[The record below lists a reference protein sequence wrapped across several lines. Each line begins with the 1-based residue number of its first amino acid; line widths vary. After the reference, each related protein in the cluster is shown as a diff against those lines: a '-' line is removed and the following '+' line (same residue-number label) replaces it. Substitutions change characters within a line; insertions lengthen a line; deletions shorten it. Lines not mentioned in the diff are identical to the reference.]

1 MQRLHF
7 LNSTHIQN
15 KIYRPQFFQR
25 LVKISQDDDRLIK
38 LIYVLV
44 LSRLP
49 DDAEYQTAQEYIRN
63 SGLNKEEAV
72 GDLMWALINTK
83 EFMFRH

>member
-15 KIYRPQFFQR
+15 KIYRPQFMRR
-25 LVKISQDDDRLIK
+25 LEKMSRDDGELIK
-38 LIYVLV
+38 LIYIHF

-49 DDAEYQTAQEYIRN
+49 DDAEYQTAQKYIQ
-63 SGLNKEEAV
+63 SPDSDKEETV